1 MFKCPVLASAFGD
14 RRIWFRDDRTIASDM
29 TSDESEACVREALKQ
44 KNFSFVGL
52 FLPWLR
58 KHQSAFYE
66 VAVSDTFKDAQENIS
81 AERFALAKERLIIL
95 AKLAKKDNDLENR
108 LLGFLVENWKF
119 FPEATDIVYPHLSD
133 DGKKSVVSLVASI
146 NFSPDHKELMEEIK
160 DAGLIDG
167 IAGGFHFAWKDGTAF
182 DFQPAHAELGMR
194 LATLWALHE
203 DDGHLQHALDIMKY
217 VCAQAEPDENLIEIG
232 NELVE
237 LVKHSPLPKIRKRL
251 GEIEAAVKRFEMK
264 KEMIR
269 SASELEEKFGYSI
282 RKEMDSGQCR
292 LGRGSSKG
300 MKPSE
305 LRSLSEV
312 VVFAAR
318 AGEMGLI
325 MDAITLVRKVPLRK
339 FESSNEAL
347 AQDLYLLALDWLESD
362 SDTAALKEAFGKD
375 FRNQIARDIGEM
387 VKDGMFWKARWLY
400 DGAKDD
406 QLLHELIQLIPE
418 DQRAG
423 LSDKPKIDAVLERL
437 SRKAG

>member
-1 MFKCPVLASAFGD
+1 
-14 RRIWFRDDRTIASDM
+14 
-29 TSDESEACVREALKQ
+29 
-44 KNFSFVGL
+44 
-52 FLPWLR
+52 
-58 KHQSAFYE
+58 
-66 VAVSDTFKDAQENIS
+66 
-81 AERFALAKERLIIL
+81 
-95 AKLAKKDNDLENR
+95 
-108 LLGFLVENWKF
+108 
-119 FPEATDIVYPHLSD
+119 VYPHLSD
-133 DGKKSVVSLVASI
+133 DGKKSVKSLVASI

-160 DAGLIDG
+160 DAGLTDA
-167 IAGGFHFAWKDGTAF
+167 IAGGFHFARKDKEAF
-182 DFQPAHAELGMR
+182 DFQPAHAKLGMR

-203 DDGHLQHALDIMKY
+203 DDGRLQHALDIMKY

-251 GEIEAAVKRFEMK
+251 GEIEVAVTRFEKK

-269 SASELEEKFGYSI
+269 VASELEEKFGYSI
-282 RKEMDSGQCR
+282 IKEKGSGQCR
-292 LGRGSSKG
+292 LGRASSKG

-305 LRSLSEV
+305 WRSLREV
-312 VVFAAR
+312 VVFATR

-347 AQDLYLLALDWLESD
+347 DQELYLLALNWLESD
-362 SDTAALKEAFGKD
+362 SDTAVLKEAFGKD
-375 FRNQIARDIGEM
+375 FRKQIASEIGEM
-387 VKDGMFWKARWLY
+387 VKDGMFRNARELY
-400 DGAKDD
+400 YDAKDD